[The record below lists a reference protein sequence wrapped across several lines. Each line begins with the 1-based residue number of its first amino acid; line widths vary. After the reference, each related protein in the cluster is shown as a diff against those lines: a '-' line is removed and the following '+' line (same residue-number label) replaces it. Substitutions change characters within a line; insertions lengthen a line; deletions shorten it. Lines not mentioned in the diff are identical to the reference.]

1 MTVYT
6 NDQAKRNLDAVLAD
20 ATASG
25 EVRIR
30 RDDGTEF
37 VLRPV
42 PVPSTPPSPA
52 PEQLC
57 AQPQRDLS
65 DIAGTWVEDSE
76 FDEVIAAQR
85 QIDPDLWK

>member
-6 NDQAKRNLDAVLAD
+6 NEQAKRNLDAVLAD
-20 ATASG
+20 ASADG

-37 VLRPV
+37 AIRPV
-42 PVPSTPPSPA
+42 AQSAPPRH

-65 DIAGTWVEDSE
+65 GIAGTWVDDPG
-76 FDEVIAAQR
+76 FDDAITAQR

>member
-6 NDQAKRNLDAVLAD
+6 NEQAKRNLDAVLAD
-20 ATASG
+20 ASAEG

-37 VLRPV
+37 TIRPV
-42 PVPSTPPSPA
+42 AVPSSPRQ

-57 AQPQRDLS
+57 PQPQRDLS
-65 DIAGTWVEDSE
+65 DIAGTWVDDPG
-76 FDEVIAAQR
+76 FDEAIAAQR
-85 QIDPDLWK
+85 QIDPELWK

>member
-1 MTVYT
+1 MTVYS
-6 NDQAKRNLDAVLAD
+6 NEQAKRNLEAVLAG
-20 ATASG
+20 ASAEG

-37 VLRPV
+37 AIRPV
-42 PVPSTPPSPA
+42 ASASPSRQPQ
-52 PEQLC
+52 QLC

-65 DIAGTWVEDSE
+65 GIAGTWVDDPG
-76 FDEVIAAQR
+76 FDEAIAAQR